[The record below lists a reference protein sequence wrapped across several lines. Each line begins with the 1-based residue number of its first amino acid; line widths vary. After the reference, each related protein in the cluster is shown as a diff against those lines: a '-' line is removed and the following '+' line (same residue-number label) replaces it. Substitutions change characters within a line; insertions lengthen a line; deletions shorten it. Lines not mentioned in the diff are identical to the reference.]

1 MKTIRCDDKP
11 AVAKEPEWLTP
22 GQALSQEGV
31 YQLKGDTTIY
41 HICVGAGNRRTVL
54 TFNTKTGV
62 LDKSYFSEDT
72 RASTELFKKIN
83 ASVCFDLKTI

>member
-31 YQLKGDTTIY
+31 YQLKGNSTIY
-41 HICVGAGNRRTVL
+41 HICVGTGNHRAVL
-54 TFNTKTGV
+54 TFDTETGI
-62 LDKSYFSEDT
+62 LDKSYYSEDT
-72 RASTELFKKIN
+72 PASTKRFKKIN